1 MMKMRRAQAAI
12 EYLFMIAL
20 ALVMVLIAVRLMR
33 RTVQTAVTKMNETNE
48 KVIELLQN
56 MTSG

>member
-1 MMKMRRAQAAI
+1 MNMRRAQAAI

>member
-1 MMKMRRAQAAI
+1 MKMRRAQAAI

>member
-1 MMKMRRAQAAI
+1 MRRAQAAI

>member
-1 MMKMRRAQAAI
+1 MRRGQAAI

-33 RTVQTAVTKMNETNE
+33 RAVQTATQRINQTNE
-48 KVIELLQN
+48 EVIQLLQN
-56 MTSG
+56 MTKG